1 MPDVDLFNFFSWLL
15 TRIVWIYF
23 IVITAQS
30 LWNWYV
36 WLAGGEKHVSMLRRY
51 LLVHGL
57 RLRFTSFWGD
67 VLVCLLLGVVFLAI
81 WRAQLALDYL
91 EANLPHVHQRV
102 HARNR

>member
-67 VLVCLLLGVVFLAI
+67 VLVCLLLCVVFLAI
-81 WRAQLALDYL
+81 WRAQLKLDYL
-91 EANLPHVHQRV
+91 EANLQYV

>member
-67 VLVCLLLGVVFLAI
+67 VLVCGLLCVAFLAI
-81 WRAQLALDYL
+81 WRAQIKFDYL
-91 EANLPHVHQRV
+91 EATAQHV
-102 HARNR
+102 HARNK